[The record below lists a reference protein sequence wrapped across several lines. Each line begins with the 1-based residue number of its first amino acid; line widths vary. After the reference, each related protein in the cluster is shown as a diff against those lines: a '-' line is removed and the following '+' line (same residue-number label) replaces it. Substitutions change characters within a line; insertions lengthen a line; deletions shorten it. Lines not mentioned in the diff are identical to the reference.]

1 MFDSSLITYAI
12 SLHFPQNVNRI
23 IISTV
28 KAIAEITGN
37 SFIIE
42 KKIPPHITIGAFH
55 AAKKEESILLQ
66 LVEEFTTWQQAGI
79 VKFTGIGNFNKKV
92 LFLRPE
98 RNSFL
103 EKINS
108 ELHSLLQGN
117 FEKAEN
123 GLYLPE
129 MWFPHTT
136 LATRLNKS
144 QFYAAE
150 EITKQISL
158 PFEAGVTELS
168 VYQCPP
174 FAKLK
179 KFKLGH

>member
-55 AAKKEESILLQ
+55 TAKKEEPILLQ

-92 LFLRPE
+92 LFLKPE
-98 RNSFL
+98 KNSFL

-136 LATRLNKS
+136 LATRLNQS
-144 QFYAAE
+144 QFSKAL
-150 EITKQISL
+150 EIANRITL
-158 PFEAGVTELS
+158 PLEAGITELS
-168 VYQCPP
+168 VYQCSP
-174 FAKLK
+174 FSELK

>member
-12 SLHFPQNVNRI
+12 SLHFPQDVNKI

-55 AAKKEESILLQ
+55 AAKEEEPRLLQ
-66 LVEEFTTWQQAGI
+66 LVEEFTTWQQTVI
-79 VKFTGIGNFNKKV
+79 VKFTGIGNFQKKV
-92 LFLRPE
+92 LFLKPE
-98 RNSFL
+98 KNSFL

-108 ELHSLLQGN
+108 ELHSFLQGD

-136 LATRLNKS
+136 LATRLNQS
-144 QFYAAE
+144 QFSKAL
-150 EITKQISL
+150 EIANRITL
-158 PFEAGVTELS
+158 PLEAGVTELS
-168 VYQCPP
+168 VYQCSP
-174 FAKLK
+174 FSELK